1 MTKIQNPKPV
11 YDLEV
16 FLVPTLLRGN
26 VYHMGSHAGAWEP
39 GKTFVS
45 HLVLV
50 FYLILE

>member
-16 FLVPTLLRGN
+16 FLVPMLLRGN

-39 GKTFVS
+39 GKLPGLFVRCFG
-45 HLVLV
+45 H
-50 FYLILE
+50 